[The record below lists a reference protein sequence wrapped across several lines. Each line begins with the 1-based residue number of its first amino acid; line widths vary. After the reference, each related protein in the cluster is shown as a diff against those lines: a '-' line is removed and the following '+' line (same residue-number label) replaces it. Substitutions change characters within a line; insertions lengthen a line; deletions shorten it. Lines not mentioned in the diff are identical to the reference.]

1 MIRASITALLLSAA
15 PSLAEGVPYAP
26 CDYPGQ
32 YAHCP
37 GPTPTPGDA
46 LSVALQQAMAQGQA
60 QSQNAT
66 GVGIGQGGNG
76 GRGGNAKAT
85 GGRGGNAVSKN
96 SNRNANRNQN
106 RNSAS
111 TGPIS
116 IDNRTRQAASSAAAV
131 TLPSNLTANCF
142 GDVNPSGSFGAS
154 IQFFGGGAAA
164 TAQKAGNVCAMY
176 VIGGPEL
183 ALRYLQRMD
192 PNVPR
197 SVTIGQTATARC
209 PSSHPNLRNGRC
221 YQ

>member
-15 PSLAEGVPYAP
+15 PALAEGVPYAP

-37 GPTPTPGDA
+37 STPQPNDA

-60 QSQNAT
+60 QSQNA
-66 GVGIGQGGNG
+66 VGIGQGGNG

-85 GGRGGNAVSKN
+85 GGRGGSAVSRNNN

-111 TGPIS
+111 TGPIT

-164 TAQKAGNVCAMY
+164 SRSKASNVCAAY
-176 VIGGPEL
+176 AIGGPEL
-183 ALRYLQRMD
+183 ALRYLQRADNSMPRPVTLERQSAPYCAD
-192 PNVPR
+192 P
-197 SVTIGQTATARC
+197 AY
-209 PSSHPNLRNGRC
+209 PNMRNGRC

>member
-1 MIRASITALLLSAA
+1 MTIATKMIKPAFAALLLTAA
-15 PSLAEGVPYAP
+15 PALAEGVPYAP

-37 GPTPTPGDA
+37 STPQPNDP

-60 QSQNAT
+60 QGQSQNA
-66 GVGIGQGGNG
+66 VGIGQ
-76 GRGGNAKAT
+76 GGNAKAT

-96 SNRNANRNQN
+96 SNRNANSN
-106 RNSAS
+106 RAS

-154 IQFFGGGAAA
+154 LQGFFGGAAA
-164 TAQKAGNVCAMY
+164 TAQKAGNVCAAY
-176 VIGGPEL
+176 AIGGPEL
-183 ALRYLQRMD
+183 ALRYLQRAD
-192 PNVPR
+192 PSMPR
-197 SVTIGQTATARC
+197 SVTIGQTATVRC
-209 PSSHPNLRNGRC
+209 PDSHPNLRNGRC